1 MNYIIPLQICDQNF
15 ESKYNTITKHKGIF
29 SCWCVNLSNAN
40 KIKVIEASNALLIEN
55 NIDISNF
62 TNNQLLC
69 ENLIFKHIVYLLG
82 LYSRVFLID
91 ENYIIENSECVYEQF
106 KRLEVY
112 YVKAY
117 GLLEQRKTSVLKL
130 LEEYKNRNPQ
140 LDINWQ
146 GQYI

>member
-1 MNYIIPLQICDQNF
+1 MNDIIPLQICDQNF
-15 ESKYNTITKHKGIF
+15 ESKYNTITEHKDIF

-40 KIKVIEASNALLIEN
+40 KKKVIEAPNALLIEN

-130 LEEYKNRNPQ
+130 LEEYKNRNLQ